1 MSIAKN
7 TQTRKKVVAQ
17 NAKLTPKGKKTEK
30 TRPRLQ
36 AEFDEKYPNMGAI
49 HESEIRQL
57 IFTVPLA
64 QLPVYGAR
72 FQAAVQALEAAR
84 HQPSPKTKQAVVRLI
99 ADLEKESSNQRY
111 RQVLRAMAAAGQSE
125 SGLNRAYWTALRV
138 MEMTFE
144 WSFEYMF
151 AFGLYEQRLKSS
163 RQADQITQPRS
174 EPRRRRA

>member
-17 NAKLTPKGKKTEK
+17 NAKLTPRRKKAEK
-30 TRPRLQ
+30 TGPHLQ
-36 AEFDEKYPNMGAI
+36 TEFDEKYPNMGAI
-49 HESEIRQL
+49 HESEIRQF
-57 IFTVPLA
+57 IFTIPLA

-84 HQPSPKTKQAVVRLI
+84 QQPSPKTKQAIIRLI
-99 ADLEKESSNQRY
+99 AELEKESSNRRY
-111 RQVLRAMAAAGQSE
+111 RQILRGMAAAGQSE

-163 RQADQITQPRS
+163 RQADQTTQPRS
-174 EPRRRRA
+174 EPRLRRA